1 MRYVIFV
8 IDDSTEFANTDEMVA
23 IDAFNDQMRAD
34 GHFVYATGM
43 NAPSSAKLIDNRAGR
58 GSIIDQSLYQSKE
71 HYSGFWII
79 DVPTKERA
87 MALALAGSQ
96 ACNRKVELRRL
107 NE

>member
-1 MRYVIFV
+1 MRYVMFV
-8 IDDSTEFANTDEMVA
+8 IDDATDTADGTEMAA

-43 NAPSSAKLIDNRAGR
+43 NTPTSSKLIDNRAGS
-58 GSIIDQSLYQSKE
+58 GNILDQSLYATSPF
-71 HYSGFWII
+71 YIGFWII
-79 DVPTKERA
+79 EVPTKERA
-87 MALALAGSQ
+87 VALALAGSQ